1 MNYSRTAFL
10 SLLVLF
16 IINFDVVRNR
26 HYRSGTPVAQAYRG
40 FILSVMAFCASDAL
54 WGVLYDARLITPV
67 YQAPGG
73 VEALNEAC
81 DYAVFPLANAFR
93 PGFNLKPMTDM
104 IRRLTIPCVVIGCGL
119 LCLYVLFIEGRKDRV

>member
-67 YQAPGG
+67 FIDTTAYFVAM
-73 VEALNEAC
+73 AAS
-81 DYAVFPLANAFR
+81 VFL
-93 PGFNLKPMTDM
+93 
-104 IRRLTIPCVVIGCGL
+104 
-119 LCLYVLFIEGRKDRV
+119 